1 MSNLSLYN
9 ITNKFIGIMDKVT
22 EGELSEEEYNQ
33 LGEELAKEL
42 QNKSSNII
50 GYIQNIE
57 SFINAIKDEEVR
69 LSEMRKTSEKKLTK
83 FKEYVKENMERLEVT
98 EIPTGLGNLKIT
110 KNPMSVEI
118 DNEEEIPGEF
128 KKVEM
133 TIKVDKTAIKKHFKE
148 TGEIVPGTRIVDDK
162 TSLRIK

>member
-9 ITNKFIGIMDKVT
+9 ITNKFIEIMDKVT
-22 EGELSEEEYNQ
+22 EGELSEEEYNE

-69 LSEMRKTSEKKLTK
+69 LSEMRKTAEKKLIK

-133 TIKVDKTAIKKHFKE
+133 TIKVDKAAIKKHFKE
-148 TGEIVPGTRIVDDK
+148 TGEIVPGTIIVDDK

>member
-9 ITNKFIGIMDKVT
+9 ITNKFIEIMDKVT
-22 EGELSEEEYNQ
+22 EGELSEEEYNE
-33 LGEELAKEL
+33 LGKELAVEL

-57 SFINAIKDEEVR
+57 SFINAVKDEEIR
-69 LSEMRKTSEKKLTK
+69 LAEMKKTAKKKLSK
-83 FKEYVKENMERLEVT
+83 FKEYVKENMERLDLT
-98 EIPTGLGNLKIT
+98 DIPTSLGNLKIT

-118 DNEEEIPGEF
+118 EDEGKIPGKF

-133 TIKVDKTAIKKHFKE
+133 NIKVDKTAIKKYFKE
-148 TGEIVPGTRIVDDK
+148 TGEIVPGIKIVDDK

>member
-9 ITNKFIGIMDKVT
+9 ITNKFIEIMDKVT
-22 EGELSEEEYNQ
+22 EGELSEEEYNE
-33 LGEELAKEL
+33 LGKELAVEL

-57 SFINAIKDEEVR
+57 SFINAVKDEEIR
-69 LSEMRKTSEKKLTK
+69 LAEMKKTAKKKLSK
-83 FKEYVKENMERLEVT
+83 FKEYVKENMERLDLT
-98 EIPTGLGNLKIT
+98 DIPTSLGNLKIT
-110 KNPMSVEI
+110 KDPMSVEI
-118 DNEEEIPGEF
+118 EDEGKIPGKF

-133 TIKVDKTAIKKHFKE
+133 NIKVDKTAIKKYFKE
-148 TGEIVPGTRIVDDK
+148 TGEIVPGIKIVDDK

>member
-9 ITNKFIGIMDKVT
+9 ITNKFIKIMDKVT
-22 EGELSEEEYNQ
+22 EGELSEEEYEK
-33 LGEELAKEL
+33 LGEELAIEL

-57 SFINAIKDEEVR
+57 SFINAVKDEEVR
-69 LSEMRKTSEKKLTK
+69 LEEMKKTAEKKLSK
-83 FKEYVKENMERLEVT
+83 FKEYVKENMERLELT
-98 EIPTGLGNLKIT
+98 DIPTSLGNLKIT

-118 DNEEEIPGEF
+118 DNEEKIPDEF

-133 TIKVDKTAIKKHFKE
+133 KVKVDKAAIKKYFKE
-148 TGEIVPGTRIVDDK
+148 TGEIVPGTKIINNK

>member
-9 ITNKFIGIMDKVT
+9 ITNKFIEIMDKVT
-22 EGELSEEEYNQ
+22 EGELSEEEYNE
-33 LGEELAKEL
+33 LGEELAVEL

-57 SFINAIKDEEVR
+57 SFINAIKVEEVR
-69 LSEMRKTSEKKLTK
+69 LSEMKKTAEKKLAK

-98 EIPTGLGNLKIT
+98 EIPTGLGNLKIA
-110 KNPMSVEI
+110 KNPMSIEI
-118 DNEEEIPGEF
+118 ENEEEIPGEF

-133 TIKVDKTAIKKHFKE
+133 NIKVDKTAIKNILKKQEKWFQ
-148 TGEIVPGTRIVDDK
+148 V
-162 TSLRIK
+162 

>member
-9 ITNKFIGIMDKVT
+9 ITNKFIEIMDKVT
-22 EGELSEEEYNQ
+22 EGELSEEEYNE

-69 LSEMRKTSEKKLTK
+69 LSEMRKTAEKKLIK
-83 FKEYVKENMERLEVT
+83 FKEYVKENMEQLEVT

>member
-9 ITNKFIGIMDKVT
+9 ITNKFIEIMDKVT
-22 EGELSEEEYNQ
+22 EGELSEEEYEK
-33 LGEELAKEL
+33 LGEELAIEL

-57 SFINAIKDEEVR
+57 SFINAVKDEEVR
-69 LSEMRKTSEKKLTK
+69 LEEMKKTAEKKLSK
-83 FKEYVKENMERLEVT
+83 FKEYVKENMERLELT
-98 EIPTGLGNLKIT
+98 DIPTSLGNLKIT

-118 DNEEEIPGEF
+118 DNEEKIPGEF

-133 TIKVDKTAIKKHFKE
+133 KVKVDKAAIKKYFKE
-148 TGEIVPGTRIVDDK
+148 TGKIVPGTKIINNK